1 MRIDPGMKPK
11 EPTYQVALD
20 ALALNTC
27 YLAFFITAE
36 VLVIYMHQFWATVT
50 KHKTSYLFK
59 IDNKKFY
66 VNVEVFRDILNICP
80 RIQRQEFDE
89 PPTEEEAL
97 SFILELGHSREIKY
111 ITDVIGMYY
120 KKNLDFVALIW
131 EDLAYQ
137 IDNIDSKKQDGMKR
151 ISKKRTKTKPKRQN
165 RAREWKE
172 REKSKPFQPPQ
183 FPVIH
188 QPPQEMSIQDMEDLK
203 QQYLD
208 KMKTLI
214 NKKDYRNGKIDIEI
228 KGNFN
233 GMSIEINK
241 KKKLQQLEREAN
253 INTYLS

>member
-1 MRIDPGMKPK
+1 MKPK

-20 ALALNTC
+20 ELALTTC
-27 YLAFFITAE
+27 YPAFFITAE
-36 VLVIYMHQFWATVT
+36 VLVIYMHQFWATVN

-137 IDNIDSKKQDGMKR
+137 IDNIDSKKQDDH
-151 ISKKRTKTKPKRQN
+151 
-165 RAREWKE
+165 ARCQDT
-172 REKSKPFQPPQ
+172 RRSTSGSTQ
-183 FPVIH
+183 F
-188 QPPQEMSIQDMEDLK
+188 LG
-203 QQYLD
+203 D
-208 KMKTLI
+208 KLV
-214 NKKDYRNGKIDIEI
+214 
-228 KGNFN
+228 
-233 GMSIEINK
+233 S
-241 KKKLQQLEREAN
+241 
-253 INTYLS
+253 